1 MGPAMKIYLYDR
13 YSASPLPELLL
24 TRYQTALDILYPLV
38 MEEAQGPDHVLS
50 ALEEVE
56 VTLVGDATIA
66 EVHLDFM
73 DIPGATDVITFQHG
87 EIIISR
93 DTAVTQA
100 AEFGEPFERELLR
113 YMVHGMLHLHGY
125 LDYEPEDRDAMFAV
139 QERLVTAL
147 WNRLWE

>member
-1 MGPAMKIYLYDR
+1 MKIYLYDR
-13 YSASPLPELLL
+13 YSASPLPEPLL

-38 MEEAQGPDHVLS
+38 MAETLGPDHVLS
-50 ALEEVE
+50 DLDEVE
-56 VTLVGDATIA
+56 VTLVDDATIA
-66 EVHLDFM
+66 QVHLDFM
-73 DIPGATDVITFQHG
+73 DIAGATDVITFQHG

-93 DTAVTQA
+93 DTAVAQA

-113 YMVHGMLHLHGY
+113 YMVHGLLHLHGY

-147 WNRLWE
+147 WNKLWE